1 MRTNSYYFLTLDIET
16 STLTENENDKE
27 VPKAVWLSYG
37 YCNLYTIKGERIR
50 TGYYREWNELYDL
63 LEKYSQEF
71 VGSRLLCFVHNLA
84 FEFDFLIKNISK
96 PSKML
101 TNSAHKVIS
110 TTLEDFPQI
119 EFRCTL
125 MLSMHSLRYIGE
137 QLGFQ
142 KLSSDYRFILPK
154 DKITIEEKEYCIRDC
169 DVAAKYV
176 VTLIEEFGTLKEIP
190 YTKTGRVRKTFKRI
204 YKEVY
209 KDEPPEWDLM
219 PPENCYEAEVDAF
232 AGGCVFS
239 NPLFT
244 GIVMHH
250 VHSYDIT
257 SSYPF
262 AMLSELFPYT
272 ICKKDDF
279 SLSDLDKPFWIAKLK
294 FKNIRS
300 KYPWQWLSVSKMK
313 DYDVATSKFFNG
325 KLIYGGWIIRTITN
339 IDFEMIKKTYS
350 FDKVEIIEF
359 YECEKYSEL
368 PAPYIETIKIYAEK
382 KYIFKK
388 KLKKCRKGTEEWIKI
403 NAEYTLAKNDFNA
416 IYGMSV
422 QKLMQ
427 IEYIIDEFFQWKEKE
442 QQYKYKDKHITR
454 NFLYGIYITAYARRN
469 LLNAILLNC
478 PYTFVYCDTDS
489 IKFIGID
496 TFVNSNKP
504 LPEKYKK
511 IPSLAQL
518 GEFDKDAEYTNFV
531 TYGAKKYAYQEK
543 IYYKV
548 KKIEKHDKLNKN
560 IKRPTRNIFL
570 TVAGLPHYKAGKMKI
585 DNGDSIQD
593 RLYKI
598 DEFIPGI
605 IFKDCKNGH
614 KYITTEYNYDLNDY
628 YEKENIQRNSNSI
641 IEYLKDNNIKS
652 KGGVALYSVD
662 YALDITEAD
671 RKYIL
676 QEGKHLEK
684 WAKTIMNITTFSRYC
699 DMRYLIA

>member
-16 STLTENENDKE
+16 STLTENENEKE

-50 TGYYREWNELYDL
+50 TGYYREWKELYDL

-96 PSKML
+96 PAKML
-101 TNSAHKVIS
+101 TNSAHRVIS

-239 NPLFT
+239 NPIFT

-272 ICKKDDF
+272 ISKKDDF
-279 SLSDLDKPFWIAKLK
+279 SITDLEKPFWIAKLK

-325 KLIYGGWIIRTITN
+325 KLIYGGWIVRTITN
-339 IDFEMIKKTYS
+339 IDFE
-350 FDKVEIIEF
+350 
-359 YECEKYSEL
+359 
-368 PAPYIETIKIYAEK
+368 
-382 KYIFKK
+382 
-388 KLKKCRKGTEEWIKI
+388 
-403 NAEYTLAKNDFNA
+403 
-416 IYGMSV
+416 
-422 QKLMQ
+422 
-427 IEYIIDEFFQWKEKE
+427 
-442 QQYKYKDKHITR
+442 
-454 NFLYGIYITAYARRN
+454 
-469 LLNAILLNC
+469 
-478 PYTFVYCDTDS
+478 
-489 IKFIGID
+489 ID
-496 TFVNSNKP
+496 TFWAFNAGCDPIKVMDRLKDRIKLIHLKDGFIGGVGKP
-504 LPEKYKK
+504 LG
-511 IPSLAQL
+511 Q
-518 GEFDKDAEYTNFV
+518 GEAPIKEIRD
-531 TYGAKKYAYQEK
+531 YAYE
-543 IYYKV
+543 
-548 KKIEKHDKLNKN
+548 HG
-560 IKRPTRNIFL
+560 F
-570 TVAGLPHYKAGKMKI
+570 
-585 DNGDSIQD
+585 
-593 RLYKI
+593 
-598 DEFIPGI
+598 GI
-605 IFKDCKNGH
+605 VVESET
-614 KYITTEYNYDLNDY
+614 ITPD
-628 YEKENIQRNSNSI
+628 
-641 IEYLKDNNIKS
+641 
-652 KGGVALYSVD
+652 GM
-662 YALDITEAD
+662 TEA
-671 RKYIL
+671 KECIEFL
-676 QEGKHLEK
+676 
-684 WAKTIMNITTFSRYC
+684 KTI
-699 DMRYLIA
+699 D